1 MMLPGR
7 LWRYVAVK
15 FVLAI
20 LLVYLLCFVIILM
33 VDMVELL
40 RVSGKSGGVPLASLM
55 VVALLRVPSY
65 AELTLPFAALAGSI
79 GALLMLARSSELV
92 VIRAAGVSV
101 WQFILPGVV
110 VAFGIGLAA
119 NFLYNPLAAKARAEA
134 ESFQANL
141 FGREQSL
148 FKTKNAGS
156 WLRQDGVD
164 GPSLISAGLA
174 AERGLSLV
182 DVSVIQFD
190 KDNRFVEHIDA
201 GKATLRDGFW
211 EMEDAWVSRVGQKA
225 EHFARY
231 HLSTYLTPEE
241 AGDALGSVYALSFLE
256 LPAAIVLAE
265 RAGLRATRYKVQ
277 YELMK
282 SRPVLLAAMVILAAT
297 VSLRAFRLGKIQT
310 KVVVGLMAGFGFFIV
325 AEASRQIGVSGLT
338 TPWVAAWVPTAV
350 ASLLSLTVLLHQEDG

>member
-7 LWRYVAVK
+7 LWRYVAGK
-15 FVLAI
+15 FALGI

-40 RVSGKSGGVPLASLM
+40 RISGKTGGVPLASLIGI
-55 VVALLRVPSY
+55 ALLRVPSF

-92 VIRAAGVSV
+92 VIRASGMSV
-101 WQFILPGVV
+101 WQFIMPGVV
-110 VAFGIGLAA
+110 VAFVIGLAA
-119 NFLYNPLAAKARAEA
+119 NYLYNPLAATARARAET
-134 ESFQANL
+134 FQADL

-148 FKTKNAGS
+148 LKTKNAGS
-156 WLRQDGVD
+156 WLRQDGID

-174 AERGLSLV
+174 ADRGLSLV
-182 DVSVIQFD
+182 DVSAIQFD
-190 KDNRFVEHIDA
+190 RDNAFVEHIDA
-201 GKATLRDGFW
+201 EKARLRDGFW
-211 EMEDAWVSRVGQKA
+211 ELEDAWVSRVGQKP
-225 EHFARY
+225 EHFSRY
-231 HLSTYLTPEE
+231 QLPTHLTPAE
-241 AGDALGSVYALSFLE
+241 AGDALGSVYALSFYE
-256 LPAAIVLAE
+256 LPAAIALAE
-265 RAGLRATRYKVQ
+265 RAGLKATRYKVQ

-282 SRPVLLAAMVILAAT
+282 SRPLLLAAMVILAAT

-310 KVVVGLMAGFGFFIV
+310 KVILGLMAGFGFFIV

-338 TPWVAAWVPTAV
+338 APWVAAWVPTAV

>member
-1 MMLPGR
+1 MTLPRR
-7 LWRYVAVK
+7 LWRYVALK
-15 FVLAI
+15 FALGIA
-20 LLVYLLCFVIILM
+20 LVYMLCFVIILM

-40 RVSGKSGGVPLASLM
+40 RVSGKSGGVPIASL
-55 VVALLRVPSY
+55 VSIALLRVPSY
-65 AELTLPFAALAGSI
+65 AELTLPFAALSGSI
-79 GALLMLARSSELV
+79 GAMLMLARSSELV

-119 NFLYNPLAAKARAEA
+119 NYLYNPLAASARAKA
-134 ESFQANL
+134 ETLQAEL

-148 FKTKNAGS
+148 LKTKNAGS
-156 WLRQDGVD
+156 WLRQDSID

-174 AERGLSLV
+174 ADRGLSLV
-182 DVSVIQFD
+182 DVSAIQFS
-190 KDNRFVEHIDA
+190 KANKFVEHIDA
-201 GKATLRDGFW
+201 GKASLRDGYW
-211 EMEDAWVSRVGQKA
+211 EMEDAWVSRVGQKP

-231 HLSTYLTPEE
+231 QISTYLTPAE
-241 AGDALGSVYALSFLE
+241 AGDALGSVYALSYLE
-256 LPAAIVLAE
+256 LPSAIALAE

-310 KVVVGLMAGFGFFIV
+310 KVVLGLMAGFGFFIV
-325 AEASRQIGVSGLT
+325 AEASRQVGVSGLT
-338 TPWVAAWVPTAV
+338 APWVAAWVPTAV